1 MKKIKVIVV
10 LLFLASC
17 VKLVAQERKNSKI
30 ERLQTELNLTDFQ
43 TEKLKIVFRET
54 RRQIKGIRQNESMLP
69 REKRIHITGA
79 REVCESKI
87 MSILTTDQYVQ
98 FSELKASKKA
108 RKNENKLNM
117 KEAYLDELGATEKQ
131 KAELKIIRE
140 RFIDDVNKIKN
151 DPDLTDEHK
160 QEQIKVYRAIS
171 NASVKKVLT
180 KEHYQILKAKK
191 KEARKLKKVKED
203 LDE

>member
-1 MKKIKVIVV
+1 M
-10 LLFLASC
+10 
-17 VKLVAQERKNSKI
+17 
-30 ERLQTELNLTDFQ
+30 TDFQ

-54 RRQIKGIRQNESMLP
+54 RGQIKGIRQNASMLT
-69 REKRIHITGA
+69 REKRIHIKGA

-87 MSILTTDQYVQ
+87 MSILTTDQYAQ
-98 FSELKASKKA
+98 FSALKASKKA

-160 QEQIKVYRAIS
+160 QEQVKVYRAIS

-180 KEHYQILKAKK
+180 KEQYHILKAKK
-191 KEARKLKKVKED
+191 KEARKLKKVKEY
-203 LDE
+203 LE

>member
-10 LLFLASC
+10 LLFLASF
-17 VKLVAQERKNSKI
+17 VKLVAQETKNSKV

-54 RRQIKGIRQNESMLP
+54 RGQIKGIRQNASMLT
-69 REKRIHITGA
+69 REKRIHIKGA

-87 MSILTTDQYVQ
+87 MSILTTDQYAQ
-98 FSELKASKKA
+98 FSALKASKKA

-160 QEQIKVYRAIS
+160 QEQVKVYRAIS

-180 KEHYQILKAKK
+180 KEQYHILKAKK
-191 KEARKLKKVKED
+191 KEARKLKKVKEY
-203 LDE
+203 LE

>member
-17 VKLVAQERKNSKI
+17 VKLVAQETKTSKV

-54 RRQIKGIRQNESMLP
+54 RGQIKGIRQNASMLT
-69 REKRIHITGA
+69 REKRIHIKGA

-87 MSILTTDQYVQ
+87 MSILTTDQYAQ
-98 FSELKASKKA
+98 FSALKASKKA

-160 QEQIKVYRAIS
+160 QEQVKVYRAIS

-180 KEHYQILKAKK
+180 KEQYHILKAKK
-191 KEARKLKKVKED
+191 KEARKLKKVKEY
-203 LDE
+203 LE